1 MIYDLAIVGG
11 GPAGSTCAAFSA
23 ANGLRTIVLEREK
36 FPREKVC
43 GDCINPSCWPVLERL
58 KVDQQIHETAH
69 GALDRVEFINL
80 RGQCLSVKLP
90 RGGNAEIAIKRSI
103 FDFILLENARRRGAD
118 VRHETVV
125 RAIARSNV
133 AWQLTID
140 EEMILTR
147 FLVAAD
153 GRNSTVGRL
162 LGMLPRIERER
173 VALQAHVPLPTNFG
187 NRVVL
192 QLLPGG
198 YSGQAPVN
206 DSQLNLCLVG
216 RAATLP
222 RLRDWAAK
230 EFMLSPMQ
238 QWRTITPLARRS
250 ISPAR
255 KDLFFIGDAARVVEP
270 FTGEGIAYALRSGE
284 IAAKMIHRLH
294 RGGNAM
300 NVRQEFRRA
309 YEAMY
314 RGRLWINALTR
325 AVVVSPQMGSA
336 FFQLARYQ
344 PRLLRFLTRKIT
356 EPSNSG

>member
-103 FDFILLENARRRGAD
+103 FDFILLDNARRRGAD
-118 VRHETVV
+118 VRHEAVV

-147 FLVAAD
+147 FLGSNASVLRCKLTSRYRRISGIVSYSSFCPAA
-153 GRNSTVGRL
+153 
-162 LGMLPRIERER
+162 I
-173 VALQAHVPLPTNFG
+173 
-187 NRVVL
+187 
-192 QLLPGG
+192 
-198 YSGQAPVN
+198 PV
-206 DSQLNLCLVG
+206 
-216 RAATLP
+216 
-222 RLRDWAAK
+222 
-230 EFMLSPMQ
+230 
-238 QWRTITPLARRS
+238 RR
-250 ISPAR
+250 R
-255 KDLFFIGDAARVVEP
+255 
-270 FTGEGIAYALRSGE
+270 
-284 IAAKMIHRLH
+284 
-294 RGGNAM
+294 
-300 NVRQEFRRA
+300 
-309 YEAMY
+309 
-314 RGRLWINALTR
+314 
-325 AVVVSPQMGSA
+325 
-336 FFQLARYQ
+336 
-344 PRLLRFLTRKIT
+344 
-356 EPSNSG
+356 